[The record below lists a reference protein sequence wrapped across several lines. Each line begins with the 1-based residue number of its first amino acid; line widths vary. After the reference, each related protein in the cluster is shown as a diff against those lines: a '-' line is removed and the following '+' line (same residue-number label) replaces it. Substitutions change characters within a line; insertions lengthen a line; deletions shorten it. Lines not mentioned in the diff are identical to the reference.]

1 MSNRVDPN
9 SRNILNRRSFLGLG
23 AAATAAA
30 LVPGRAQAA
39 AAAAT
44 GATVAT
50 VATTKRDR
58 ILSFFHTHTGERL
71 KLAYCCDGAYQPE
84 ALTQLNHLL
93 RDFRVNEEQPIDPQL
108 FDLLHELG
116 GTLETDQPYHIISG
130 YRSPQTNAMLR
141 ERGGSYTGVASQ
153 SLHMVGKAIDIRLPG
168 VKLDH
173 LRNAAASLKRGGVGF
188 YPSSNFVHVDTGRV
202 RYW

>member
-1 MSNRVDPN
+1 MSHRVDSN

-39 AAAAT
+39 VAAAPGRRERTLA
-44 GATVAT
+44 
-50 VATTKRDR
+50 
-58 ILSFFHTHTGERL
+58 LFHTHTGERL
-71 KLAYCCDGAYQPE
+71 KLAYCCDGKYQPE
-84 ALTQLNHLL
+84 ALAQLNHLL
-93 RDFRVNEEQPIDPQL
+93 RDFRVNEEKPIDPQL

-116 GTLETDQPYHIISG
+116 GALETDQPYHIISG

-141 ERGGSYTGVASQ
+141 ERGGGHTGVASQ

-168 VKLDH
+168 VTLDH
-173 LRNAAASLKRGGVGF
+173 LRSAAASLKRGGVGF